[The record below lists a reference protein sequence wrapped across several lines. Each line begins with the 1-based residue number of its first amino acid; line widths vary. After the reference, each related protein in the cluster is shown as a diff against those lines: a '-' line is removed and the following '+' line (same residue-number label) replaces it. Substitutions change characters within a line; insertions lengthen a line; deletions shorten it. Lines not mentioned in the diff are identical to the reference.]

1 MASTGLVPLLNLP
14 LFAGRQTPGAAIP
27 AAATTG
33 TFGCTVGTIVG
44 SGAAGEDAKLVSE
57 VANNNVKTDTV
68 IYDVMFPLSHFC
80 GDSFTLSVRALHTR
94 AAGAGTVSIDAAVR
108 VVSSSGQTGAPPALR
123 AERLLARCRE
133 LPTLNR
139 VAVTPGTAG
148 RSGAAA
154 RSRRTRRDRRRRGGR
169 IGNRTVAP
177 DGG

>member
-14 LFAGRQTPGAAIP
+14 LFAGRQTTGAAIP

-57 VANNNVKTDTV
+57 VANNNTKTDTV

-108 VVSSSGQTGAPPALR
+108 VINSSGQTSADLCSTAAQTLTAGTASFVNFTIDSTDIDAGA
-123 AERLLARCRE
+123 RLLIAI
-133 LPTLNR
+133 T
-139 VAVTPGTAG
+139 AVVTAG
-148 RSGAAA
+148 DANNNSVTINSIRLGA
-154 RSRRTRRDRRRRGGR
+154 
-169 IGNRTVAP
+169 
-177 DGG
+177 